1 MAKEKNYY
9 YIDILKLFFSICI
22 VALHTYLFL
31 DTNPTAY
38 WYLSHCIWRLAVPFF
53 FVTSGYFFCK
63 KIKNSNTPKK
73 VLYNSIKRLLVL
85 LIFWLIISLPLQI
98 NNLLIQGLS
107 IKEMILSLIKSVC
120 FYPWGA
126 LWYILALIV
135 AYILIYPFLKRK
147 KHIMPLIIG
156 FILYLFAI
164 LSNSY
169 YFLIEGTWLQTIVD
183 NYLEIFI
190 SSRNGLFVG
199 FFYVAIGNYLLFKKD
214 TKIRNNIIFII
225 IGMLSLILETALIRN
240 NHYIED
246 HSLFFSLII
255 IIPNLVLLLT
265 KISNNKS
272 SKIYRNLSIGIYVL
286 HRPILGYLEYFT
298 SISSSLVKFIIVLV
312 LSTAIAYIL
321 QKINNKYINKIIT

>member
-1 MAKEKNYY
+1 
-9 YIDILKLFFSICI
+9 
-22 VALHTYLFL
+22 
-31 DTNPTAY
+31 
-38 WYLSHCIWRLAVPFF
+38 
-53 FVTSGYFFCK
+53 
-63 KIKNSNTPKK
+63 
-73 VLYNSIKRLLVL
+73 
-85 LIFWLIISLPLQI
+85 
-98 NNLLIQGLS
+98 
-107 IKEMILSLIKSVC
+107 
-120 FYPWGA
+120 
-126 LWYILALIV
+126 
-135 AYILIYPFLKRK
+135 
-147 KHIMPLIIG
+147 MPLIIG

-225 IGMLSLILETALIRN
+225 IGMLTLILETALIRN

-255 IIPNLVLLLT
+255 VIPNLVLLLT
-265 KISNNKS
+265 RISNNKS
-272 SKIYRNLSIGIYVL
+272 SKIYRNLSICIYVL
-286 HRPILGYLEYFT
+286 HRPILGYLAYFT